1 MTLLNKLW
9 AIFSSIS
16 SLFAGLVGC
25 GVTDIDRPYIE
36 VSGKTKGSFTT
47 NTPLHLAED
56 AGWADWAP
64 HFTKF
69 HLQPEWYKGT
79 ISKLKKEM
87 AASSDLR
94 LWFLD
99 PESYHFAGGTPI
111 SGKLE
116 CPRQTYCLMTA
127 GRQDSAW
134 VIERILF
141 TKQRDQVPLRI
152 INLLS
157 NLTNAGSSHYLF
169 VKGPR
174 EGKLLFNQMSL
185 GILLKR
191 TTLDQPFNI
200 LSFVKLIP
208 LYLPSGLPDGVI
220 SFE

>member
-1 MTLLNKLW
+1 MWGQRLG
-9 AIFSSIS
+9 
-16 SLFAGLVGC
+16 LFAGLVGC

-152 INLLS
+152 TSLLN
-157 NLTNAGSSHYLF
+157 NLTKSSSSHYMVIL
-169 VKGPR
+169 GPKFG
-174 EGKLLFNQMSL
+174 EVIFNQMSVEIV
-185 GILLKR
+185 GQHMIR
-191 TTLDQPFNI
+191 AHPFNVVA
-200 LSFVKLIP
+200 FCKMFPLI
-208 LYLPSGLPDGVI
+208 LPSGLPDGVI